1 MSFISNLI
9 NDIPSFIMEDFV
21 PYELA
26 VKLEQKGFKQGYNIF
41 GYRPIFSDE
50 TTIRFISDIGAY
62 ENEYFGE
69 NIAAPTISQVLKWLR
84 ENNKL
89 HISTKPYPC
98 EDGVMW
104 EYGIRSFS
112 PVLVCVIVN
121 KTGFQKPEQAALAG
135 IEHVIDNL
143 I

>member
-1 MSFISNLI
+1 
-9 NDIPSFIMEDFV
+9 MEDFV

-41 GYRPIFSDE
+41 GVRPIFSDE

-62 ENEYFGE
+62 EKEYFGE

-84 ENNKL
+84 EEKK
-89 HISTKPYPC
+89 ISIEPTIHSSLKWVSGIYSFD
-98 EDGVMW
+98 DGLTDFTQ
-104 EYGIRSFS
+104 YDTN
-112 PVLVCVIVN
+112 IVDDTIYILYN
-121 KTGFQKPEQAALAG
+121 SYELAALAG
-135 IEHVIDNL
+135 IEYVLDNNL